1 MKNTINK
8 QRRQFMVGAAG
19 FTFGV
24 AAGVPAALLSGQ
36 AAAQNSS
43 VRLNNW
49 VTVFTDGTVVI
60 MSPAAEMGQGS
71 LTSLPRIVAD
81 EMDADWGK
89 VKIIASPASDKIYG
103 NPGRGYTQ
111 YTAGSA
117 TVTGYFNSLRQ
128 FGAQV
133 RYVLMDNAAQRW
145 NVPLAELS
153 TQPGVVLHAK
163 TNRRMTYG
171 EIAAF
176 AKVPAEAPQIE
187 VEPVASAE
195 FRLIG
200 KDTPRV
206 DVDGKQ
212 NGSAQ
217 YSIDVHVP
225 GMIYGAILREPKP
238 WKLRYQTSTKPS
250 MSGKFWAGSAW
261 AKCRSI

>member
-49 VTVFTDGTVVI
+49 VTVFTDGTVAI

-117 TVTGYFNSLRQ
+117 TVTG
-128 FGAQV
+128 
-133 RYVLMDNAAQRW
+133 
-145 NVPLAELS
+145 
-153 TQPGVVLHAK
+153 
-163 TNRRMTYG
+163 
-171 EIAAF
+171 
-176 AKVPAEAPQIE
+176 
-187 VEPVASAE
+187 
-195 FRLIG
+195 
-200 KDTPRV
+200 
-206 DVDGKQ
+206 
-212 NGSAQ
+212 
-217 YSIDVHVP
+217 
-225 GMIYGAILREPKP
+225 
-238 WKLRYQTSTKPS
+238 
-250 MSGKFWAGSAW
+250 
-261 AKCRSI
+261 